1 MTTNTWAFVIIA
13 AVILVGI
20 IATRYYARQRAK
32 REMRES
38 TYDRAPNT
46 TNYNMNMEE
55 EEIKDMSSEQAE
67 TYKEM
72 TEEGDLSSLSHRDF
86 YELKDKTEKKD

>member
-1 MTTNTWAFVIIA
+1 MTTNTWTFVIIA
-13 AVILVGI
+13 AVILVGL

-32 REMRES
+32 REVRES

-55 EEIKDMSSEQAE
+55 EEIEEMSPEQAE
-67 TYKEM
+67 AHKEI

-86 YELKDKTEKKD
+86 YELKNKTEKND